1 MKNVSINNKQ
11 ALKHIPTP
19 LVEAV
24 SEQVYNGY
32 KTLIR
37 RNGPGNDFLGW
48 MDLPVN
54 PDKELLE
61 RIKNDVNEQKK
72 KSDIIVVIGIG
83 GSYLGAR
90 AVTEALNFSRKPSF
104 PEIAFAG
111 NNLNALDLSLLM
123 EKLDRRNYSIVVIS
137 KSGTTT
143 EPAIAFRILRQHLIK
158 KYGENEAANRIIA
171 ITDKSRGTL
180 KNLSDMCGYPTYIIP
195 DDVGGRFS
203 VLTPV
208 GLLPIALAGYDIEKI
223 LEGAGVIAEMCLDE
237 NQAIYSPAYQYAVA
251 RNVLY
256 AAGFDLEI
264 LVNYLDNL
272 NYVSEWWKQLYGESE
287 GKDGK
292 GLFPAS
298 VSNTTDLHSLGQFIQ
313 GGTRKLFETVLQVDR
328 VKYDIT
334 VPEIDGDIDNL
345 NYVAGKSLHQINKI
359 AQKATTSAHL
369 EGGVPNI
376 TIAIPQISEYSLGQ
390 LIYMFEFACGISGYT
405 IEVNPFDQPD
415 VENYKS
421 KMKKLL
427 KG

>member
-1 MKNVSINNKQ
+1 MKNISINTKQ

-54 PDKELLE
+54 PDKKLLE

-123 EKLDRRNYSIVVIS
+123 DKLDKRNYSIVVIS

-223 LEGAGVIAEMCLDE
+223 LEGAGAIAEMCLDE
-237 NQAIYSPAYQYAVA
+237 NQAIYSPAYQYAIA

-256 AAGFDLEI
+256 AAGFDIEI

>member
-1 MKNVSINNKQ
+1 MKNVSINTKQ

-54 PDKELLE
+54 PDKKLLE

-123 EKLDRRNYSIVVIS
+123 DKLDKRNYSIVVIS

-223 LEGAGVIAEMCLDE
+223 LEGAGAIAEMCLDE
-237 NQAIYSPAYQYAVA
+237 NQAIYSPAYQYAIA

-256 AAGFDLEI
+256 AAGFDIEI

-313 GGTRKLFETVLQVDR
+313 GGTRKLFETVIQVDR

>member
-1 MKNVSINNKQ
+1 MKNVSINTKQ

-123 EKLDRRNYSIVVIS
+123 EKLDKKNYSIVVIS

-143 EPAIAFRILRQHLIK
+143 EPAIAFRILRQHLIR

-180 KNLSDMCGYPTYIIP
+180 KNLSDLCGYPTYVIP

-223 LEGAGVIAEMCLDE
+223 LEGAGVIAGMCLDE
-237 NQAIYSPAYQYAVA
+237 NQAIYSPAYQYAIA

-256 AAGFDLEI
+256 AAGFDIEI

-313 GGTRKLFETVLQVDR
+313 GGTKKLFETVIQVDK

>member
-1 MKNVSINNKQ
+1 MKNVSINTKQ

-123 EKLDRRNYSIVVIS
+123 DKLDKRNYSIVVIS

-237 NQAIYSPAYQYAVA
+237 NQAIYSPAYQYAIA

-256 AAGFDLEI
+256 AAGFDIEI

-287 GKDGK
+287 GKDCK

>member
-1 MKNVSINNKQ
+1 MKNVSINTKQ

-54 PDKELLE
+54 PDKKLLE

-123 EKLDRRNYSIVVIS
+123 DKLDKRNYSIVVIS

-223 LEGAGVIAEMCLDE
+223 LEGAGAIAEMCLDE
-237 NQAIYSPAYQYAVA
+237 NQAIYSPAYQYAIA

-256 AAGFDLEI
+256 AAGFDIEI

>member
-1 MKNVSINNKQ
+1 MKNVSINTKQ

-24 SEQVYNGY
+24 SEQVYDGY

-123 EKLDRRNYSIVVIS
+123 DKLDKRNYSIVVIS

-237 NQAIYSPAYQYAVA
+237 NQAIYSPAYQYAIA

-256 AAGFDLEI
+256 AAGFDIEI

-287 GKDGK
+287 GKDCK

-376 TIAIPQISEYSLGQ
+376 TITIPQISEYSLGQ

>member
-223 LEGAGVIAEMCLDE
+223 LEGAGAIAEMCLDE
-237 NQAIYSPAYQYAVA
+237 NQAIYSPAYQYAIA

-256 AAGFDLEI
+256 AAGFDIEI

-287 GKDGK
+287 GKDCK

>member
-1 MKNVSINNKQ
+1 MKNVSINTKQ

-24 SEQVYNGY
+24 SEQVYDGY

-123 EKLDRRNYSIVVIS
+123 EKLDKKNYSIVVIS

-143 EPAIAFRILRQHLIK
+143 EPAIAFRILRQHLIR

-223 LEGAGVIAEMCLDE
+223 LEGAGAIAEMCLDE
-237 NQAIYSPAYQYAVA
+237 NQAIYSPAYQYAIA

-256 AAGFDLEI
+256 AAGFDIEI

>member
-1 MKNVSINNKQ
+1 MKNISINTKQ

-54 PDKELLE
+54 PDKKLLE

-123 EKLDRRNYSIVVIS
+123 DKLDKRNYSIVVIS

-195 DDVGGRFS
+195 DVVGGRFS

-223 LEGAGVIAEMCLDE
+223 LEGAGAIAEMCLDE
-237 NQAIYSPAYQYAVA
+237 NQAIYSPAYQYAIA

-256 AAGFDLEI
+256 AAGFDIEI

>member
-1 MKNVSINNKQ
+1 MKNVSINTKQ

-256 AAGFDLEI
+256 AAGFDIEI

-287 GKDGK
+287 GKDCK

>member
-1 MKNVSINNKQ
+1 MKNVSINTKQ
-11 ALKHIPTP
+11 ALKQIPTL

-24 SEQVYNGY
+24 SDQVYNGY

-111 NNLNALDLSLLM
+111 NNLNALDLSLLL
-123 EKLDRRNYSIVVIS
+123 EKLDRMSYSIVVIS

-180 KNLSDMCGYPTYIIP
+180 KNLSDLCGYPTYIIP

-223 LEGAGVIAEMCLDE
+223 LEGAGDIAEMCLDE
-237 NQAIYSPAYQYAVA
+237 NQAIHSPAYQYAVA

-256 AAGFDLEI
+256 AAGFDIEI

-313 GGTRKLFETVLQVDR
+313 GGTGKLFETVIQVDR

-369 EGGVPNI
+369 EGRVPNI

>member
-1 MKNVSINNKQ
+1 MKNVRINTKQ

-54 PDKELLE
+54 PDKKLLE

-123 EKLDRRNYSIVVIS
+123 DKLDKRNYSIVVIS

-223 LEGAGVIAEMCLDE
+223 LEGAGAIAEMCLDE
-237 NQAIYSPAYQYAVA
+237 NQAIYSPAYQYAIA

-256 AAGFDLEI
+256 AAGFDIEI

-313 GGTRKLFETVLQVDR
+313 GGTRKLFETVIQVDR

>member
-1 MKNVSINNKQ
+1 MKNVSINTKQ

-123 EKLDRRNYSIVVIS
+123 EKLDKKNYSIVVIS

-143 EPAIAFRILRQHLIK
+143 EPAIAFRILRQHLIR

-180 KNLSDMCGYPTYIIP
+180 KNLSDLCGYPTYVIP

-223 LEGAGVIAEMCLDE
+223 LEGAGVIAGMCLDE
-237 NQAIYSPAYQYAVA
+237 NQVIYSPAYQYAIA

-256 AAGFDLEI
+256 AAGFDIEI

-313 GGTRKLFETVLQVDR
+313 GGTKKLFETVIQVDK
-328 VKYDIT
+328 VKHDIT

>member
-1 MKNVSINNKQ
+1 MKTVSINTKQ
-11 ALKHIPTP
+11 ALKQIPTQ
-19 LVEAV
+19 LAEAV

-61 RIKNDVNEQKK
+61 KIKNDVNEQKK

-90 AVTEALNFSRKPSF
+90 AVIEALNFSRKPSF
-104 PEIAFAG
+104 PEIAYAG

-123 EKLDRRNYSIVVIS
+123 KKLNNKNYSIVIIS

-158 KYGENEAANRIIA
+158 KYGESEAANRIIA

-223 LEGAGVIAEMCLDE
+223 LEGAGDIAKMCLDE
-237 NQAIYSPAYQYAVA
+237 TQAIYSPAYEYAVA

-256 AAGFDLEI
+256 AAGFDIEI

-313 GGTRKLFETVLQVDR
+313 GGTRKLFETVIQVDR

-345 NYVAGKSLHQINKI
+345 NYVAGKSLHQINRI

-405 IEVNPFDQPD
+405 IEVNPFNQPD